1 VNQTVIVKE
10 GDTLSGIVY
19 DKTGSVPDD
28 YSKIVSDSNLSSGD
42 PNLIKPGEKVVV
54 DVDSSNANKVIDD
67 YVNSNNVSR
76 YDAMKDLGFSKS
88 DETIKHEEAQ
98 RNVVEAKLDAQSK
111 NMGTSLSNDGSK
123 HEETQ
128 KNVVEAKIEAQTKNV
143 GTTSTTN
150 SSSQSSSTNNSNSF
164 SYLDEEDQ
172 IQYDADKA
180 ITLLQCVIDT
190 DITTL
195 CKDMVD
201 IIASLDSIQ
210 KYAYDIEG
218 TSVSEDYK
226 DFEAVIGDASLLT
239 GVNGFV
245 YQANKVCVNM
255 YDTMNAFKNATEKK

>member
-1 VNQTVIVKE
+1 MNQTVIVKE

-111 NMGTSLSNDGSK
+111 NMGTTSITNSLSQSK
-123 HEETQ
+123 NME
-128 KNVVEAKIEAQTKNV
+128 
-143 GTTSTTN
+143 TTSVTN

-180 ITLLQCVIDT
+180 ITLLQGVIDT

>member
-1 VNQTVIVKE
+1 MNQTVVVKE
-10 GDTLSGIVY
+10 GDTLSRIVY

-28 YSKIVSDSNLSSGD
+28 YSKIVNDSNLSSGN

-54 DVDSSNANKVIDD
+54 DIDSSKANKVIDD

-98 RNVVEAKLDAQSK
+98 RNAVEARLDAQSK
-111 NMGTSLSNDGSK
+111 NM
-123 HEETQ
+123 E
-128 KNVVEAKIEAQTKNV
+128 
-143 GTTSTTN
+143 TTSVTN
-150 SSSQSSSTNNSNSF
+150 SSSQSSNISSSNSF

-172 IQYDADKA
+172 IQYDANKA
-180 ITLLQCVIDT
+180 INLLEGVIDT
-190 DITTL
+190 DIVIL
-195 CKDMVD
+195 CEDMVD

-210 KYAYDIEG
+210 KYAHDIEG

-226 DFEAVIGDASLLT
+226 DFEVIIGNASLLT

-245 YQANKVCVNM
+245 YQVNKVCSSM
-255 YDTMNAFKNATEKK
+255 YDSMNAFKNATEKK

>member
-1 VNQTVIVKE
+1 MNQTVVVKE
-10 GDTLSGIVY
+10 GDTLSRIVY

-28 YSKIVSDSNLSSGD
+28 YSKIVNDSNLSSGN

-54 DVDSSNANKVIDD
+54 DIDSSKANKVIDD

-98 RNVVEAKLDAQSK
+98 RNAVEARLDAQSK
-111 NMGTSLSNDGSK
+111 NMGTTSITNSLSQSK
-123 HEETQ
+123 NME
-128 KNVVEAKIEAQTKNV
+128 
-143 GTTSTTN
+143 TTSVTN
-150 SSSQSSSTNNSNSF
+150 SSSQSSNISSSNSF

-172 IQYDADKA
+172 IQYDANKA
-180 ITLLQCVIDT
+180 INLLEGVIDT
-190 DITTL
+190 DIVIL
-195 CKDMVD
+195 CEDMVD

-210 KYAYDIEG
+210 KYAHDIEG

-226 DFEAVIGDASLLT
+226 DFEVIIGNASLLT

-245 YQANKVCVNM
+245 YQVNKVCSSM
-255 YDTMNAFKNATEKK
+255 YDSMNAFKNATEKK